1 MGLLFVGLG
10 GGAGACL
17 RYLLTSRL
25 SQAAPYF
32 PYGTLL
38 ANAAAGLCIG
48 FIIGVERNTA
58 ALPQNT
64 RLFLTTGLLGG
75 LSTFS
80 AFSLE
85 TVQMLENGR
94 YILAAANVGLNLC
107 LSLAGAAIGLFS
119 SKMLLG

>member
-25 SQAAPYF
+25 SQAAPHF

-38 ANAAAGLCIG
+38 VNAAAGLFIG
-48 FIIGVERNTA
+48 FIIGVERNTVS
-58 ALPQNT
+58 LPRNT

-85 TVQMLENGR
+85 TVQMFESSR
-94 YILAAANVGLNLC
+94 PVLAAANMSLNLC
-107 LSLAGAAIGLFS
+107 LSLAGVALGLFS
-119 SKMLLG
+119 SKTLLG

>member
-10 GGAGACL
+10 GGLGACL

-25 SQAAPYF
+25 GQAAPHF

-38 ANAAAGLCIG
+38 VNAAAGLFIG
-48 FIIGVERNTA
+48 FIIGMERNSA
-58 ALPQNT
+58 ALPRNT
-64 RLFLTTGLLGG
+64 KLFLTTGLLGG

-85 TVQMLENGR
+85 TVQMFESGR
-94 YILAAANVGLNLC
+94 PVLAAANMSLNLC
-107 LSLAGAAIGLFS
+107 LSLAGVALGLIS
-119 SKMLLG
+119 SKTLLG

>member
-1 MGLLFVGLG
+1 MGLIFVGLG

-17 RYLLTSRL
+17 RYLLTNRL
-25 SQAAPYF
+25 SQTAPYF

-38 ANAAAGLCIG
+38 VNAAAGLCIG

-58 ALPQNT
+58 ALPHNT
-64 RLFLTTGLLGG
+64 KLFLTTGLLGG

-85 TVQMLENGR
+85 TVQLFENGH
-94 YILAAANVGLNLC
+94 YILAAANVALNIC
-107 LSLAGAAIGLFS
+107 LSLTGAAVGLFS